1 MAVNFKGGFKVV
13 GAADA
18 KHQPP
23 VSPVDCEPVDC
34 EPVDCEPVDCE
45 PVDCEPVECES
56 VVEYETVIEHH
67 HPLSSEEIRFLL
79 MFLKKST
86 FTGGEMENLVVV
98 TMKLQE
104 EYQKVLDKEKQN
116 K

>member
-1 MAVNFKGGFKVV
+1 LAVNFKGGFKVV

-23 VSPVDCEPVDC
+23 VS
-34 EPVDCEPVDCE
+34 PVDCE

-104 EYQKVLDKEKQN
+104 EYAKVLDKEKQN